1 MRERLRQM
9 HDYCATEMALEII
22 GGKWKLVILRNL
34 FESTKRFGELRRT
47 IPNVTQRMLTRQLRE
62 LEEDGLVHR
71 KVYTQVPPKV
81 EYSLT
86 ETGESLKSIVQQID
100 EWGDWYLRW
109 HGSSETCAGEI
120 VEEGVDLR
128 SIPLEY

>member
-1 MRERLRQM
+1 MREKLRQM

-34 FESTKRFGELRRT
+34 FDGTKRFGELKRAM
-47 IPNVTQRMLTRQLRE
+47 PNVTQRMLTRQLRE
-62 LEEDGLVHR
+62 LEEDGLVRR

-86 ETGESLKSIVQQID
+86 ETGESLESIVRQID
-100 EWGDWYLRW
+100 EWGNWYLGR
-109 HGSSETCAGEI
+109 HGAREVDKAKTGEEF
-120 VEEGVDLR
+120 VA
-128 SIPLEY
+128 

>member
-1 MRERLRQM
+1 MREKLRQM

-34 FESTKRFGELRRT
+34 FDGTKRFGELKRAM
-47 IPNVTQRMLTRQLRE
+47 PNVTQRMLTRQLRE
-62 LEEDGLVHR
+62 LEEDGLVRR

-86 ETGESLKSIVQQID
+86 ETGESLESIVRQID
-100 EWGDWYLRW
+100 EWGDWYLGR
-109 HGSSETCAGEI
+109 HGAREADEAKTGEEF
-120 VEEGVDLR
+120 VA
-128 SIPLEY
+128 

>member
-22 GGKWKLVILRNL
+22 GGKWKLVILYNL
-34 FESTKRFGELRRT
+34 FEGTKRFGELRRAM
-47 IPNVTQRMLTRQLRE
+47 PNVTQRMLTRQLRE
-62 LEEDGLVHR
+62 LEEDGLVRR

-86 ETGESLKSIVQQID
+86 DTGESLESIVRQID
-100 EWGDWYLRW
+100 EWGDWYLGR
-109 HGSSETCAGEI
+109 HGFTETDEAEIGEKSI
-120 VEEGVDLR
+120 V
-128 SIPLEY
+128 

>member
-1 MRERLRQM
+1 MREKLMQM

-34 FESTKRFGELRRT
+34 FEGTKRFGELKRGM
-47 IPNVTQRMLTRQLRE
+47 PNVTQRMLTRQLRE
-62 LEEDGLVHR
+62 LEEDGLVRR

-86 ETGESLKSIVQQID
+86 DTGESLESIVRQID
-100 EWGDWYLRW
+100 EWGDWYLGR
-109 HGSSETCAGEI
+109 HGARVDDKAKTGEEF
-120 VEEGVDLR
+120 VA
-128 SIPLEY
+128 

>member
-1 MRERLRQM
+1 MREKLRQM

-34 FESTKRFGELRRT
+34 FDGTKRFGELKRAM
-47 IPNVTQRMLTRQLRE
+47 PNVTQRMLTRQLRE
-62 LEEDGLVHR
+62 LEEDGLVRR

-86 ETGESLKSIVQQID
+86 ETGESLEPIVRQID
-100 EWGDWYLRW
+100 EWGDWYLGR
-109 HGSSETCAGEI
+109 HRAREVDEAKTGEEF
-120 VEEGVDLR
+120 VA
-128 SIPLEY
+128 